1 MNFLKDPQ
9 ANLDYS
15 VDWTSWLG
23 SDTIATSSWTIP
35 TGLKKESESNSTK
48 IATVW
53 LSGGTVGQEYTVTNH
68 IKTAAGR
75 EDECSIIIQVQER

>member
-1 MNFLKDPQ
+1 MTFLKDPQ
-9 ANLDYS
+9 ALLDFS

-23 SDTIATSSWTIP
+23 SDTIATSTWTVP
-35 TGLKKESESNSTK
+35 TGLTK
-48 IATVW
+48 VSDSKTTEIATVW

-75 EDECSIIIQVQER
+75 EDERSIIIQVQER

>member
-23 SDTIATSSWTIP
+23 SDTIATSTWTVP
-35 TGLKKESESNSTK
+35 TGLTK
-48 IATVW
+48 VSDSKTTEIATVW

-75 EDECSIIIQVQER
+75 DDERSIIIQVQER

>member
-1 MNFLKDPQ
+1 MTFLKDPGG
-9 ANLDYS
+9 NLDYA
-15 VDWTSWLG
+15 VDWTAWLG
-23 SDTIATSSWTIP
+23 NDTIDTSTWTVP
-35 TGLKKESESNSTK
+35 TGLTKVSDSKTTK

-75 EDECSIIIQVQER
+75 EDERSFTITIVER